1 MLKQGLKRG
10 GDSLGLD
17 TIFKLS
23 VIVNMIDNL
32 TGPMARASGSTE
44 NAISRLDKANQ
55 GFGNIAKTG
64 AIMTGVGAS
73 MTSAMLS
80 PVEATFETRKALGEL
95 ASLGVKD
102 LEALEKKSLEFSS
115 TWAGTTKADFISA
128 AYDIKSGIS
137 TLTDSAVAE
146 YTNIAGVTA
155 KATKASVGEMTSLFA
170 TGYGIYKDFYKNM
183 SDIEF
188 GEMFSAGI
196 AKSVQAFK
204 TEGSQMAQ
212 AISNLGGSATTANV
226 PLEEQL
232 SILGM
237 LQATMSGG
245 EAGTKYKAFL
255 RSAAKAGDE
264 LGLSFTDANNN
275 LLSMPEILAQLPG
288 KFGETMDAAEK
299 MKLQKAF
306 GSDEAVALIDL
317 LYNKTGDLQGNIT
330 MLYGEMGKGIAVATD
345 MATAM
350 NSAEGEKYKVIKQ
363 RIQGV
368 KESIGN
374 ELLPTINTVLDKVA
388 NVVEN
393 IGDWVNKNKDLVR
406 VLATIVMTLG
416 FVIGSV
422 GAFATI
428 IGGAGF
434 GITKTIGGVRSFVKV
449 IRGIPGAFETLQI
462 KALYAADG
470 IKVFGRH
477 VATGVGAAKEFVI
490 GIMGMAKHA
499 IITGVQALPGLIAS
513 VWSFTAALF
522 ANPVTWIVIG
532 IIALIAVII
541 LLAQNWDAVTAWI
554 SGVWNGFV
562 EGFKATCAQV
572 GEFFGGLWKGIT
584 DAFVN
589 GIQGIKDFFLGIPA
603 WFKESGAKIMTTFA
617 EGIKGAVSA
626 PVNAVKS
633 GLSKIREMLP
643 FSDAHE
649 GPLSQL
655 TLSGSKVFS
664 TITAGMELTKNMP
677 AEMTSKA
684 FKGVVDAQEGSD
696 YIYKADYKY
705 KAKAVKKGHSEELDR
720 TEDNRKGDT
729 IIQKLEI
736 KLDLEKLKDLPQLFK
751 LIDEIKEYAN
761 GYGGTV

>member
-1 MLKQGLKRG
+1 M
-10 GDSLGLD
+10 GLD

-32 TGPMARASGSTE
+32 TGPMGRASGSTE

-55 GFGNIAKTG
+55 SFGNIAKTG
-64 AIMTGVGAS
+64 AIMAGVGVS
-73 MTSAMLS
+73 MTSAILS

-95 ASLGVKD
+95 ASLGVQD
-102 LEALEKKSLEFSS
+102 LDALEKKSLEFSS

-128 AYDIKSGIS
+128 AYDIKSGIA
-137 TLTDSAVAE
+137 TLSDAAVAE
-146 YTNIAGVTA
+146 YTNIAGITA

-170 TGYGIYKDFYKNM
+170 TGYGIYKQYYKDM

-196 AKSVQAFK
+196 AKSVQQFK
-204 TEGSQMAQ
+204 TDGTQMAQ
-212 AISNLGGSATTANV
+212 AIENLGGSATTSNV

-255 RSAAKAGDE
+255 RSAVKAGDE

-275 LLSMPEILAQLPG
+275 LLSMPEILGTLQG

-299 MKLQKAF
+299 MELQKAF

-317 LYNKTGDLQGNIT
+317 LYSKTDDLQGNIT
-330 MLYGEMGKGIAVATD
+330 SLYGEMGQGITVAND
-345 MATAM
+345 MATAI
-350 NSAEGEKYKVIKQ
+350 NSAEGEKYQVIKQ

-374 ELLPTINTVLDKVA
+374 ELLPTINILFDKVA
-388 NVVEN
+388 TITESVSE
-393 IGDWVNKNKDLVR
+393 WVSKNKDLVR
-406 VLATIVMTLG
+406 VLATIAMVLG

-422 GAFATI
+422 GTFATI
-428 IGGAGF
+428 IGAAGF
-434 GITKTIGGVRSFVKV
+434 GISKTIGGVGSFVNVVK
-449 IRGIPGAFETLQI
+449 GIPGAFQTAQI

-470 IKVFGRH
+470 IKAFGRH
-477 VATGVGAAKEFVI
+477 VATGVGAAKDFVI
-490 GIMGMAKHA
+490 GLIGMAKQA

-513 VWSFTAALF
+513 VWSFTAALL

-532 IIALIAVII
+532 IIALIVAIV
-541 LLAQNWDAVTAWI
+541 LLAQNWDAVTTWI

-562 EGFKATCAQV
+562 AGFKATCAQV
-572 GEFFGGLWKGIT
+572 GEFFGGLWQGIT
-584 DAFVN
+584 DTFVN
-589 GIQGIKDFFLGIPA
+589 GIQGIKDFFLGIPE

-617 EGIKGAVSA
+617 EGIKSAVTA
-626 PVNAVKS
+626 PINAVKN
-633 GLSKIREMLP
+633 GLGKIREMLP

-664 TITAGMELTKNMP
+664 TITAGMELTKDMP

-696 YIYKADYKY
+696 YKYRADYKY
-705 KAKAVKKGHSEELDR
+705 KAKAIKKWHSEESDAPD
-720 TEDNRKGDT
+720 DNRKGDT

-751 LIDEIKEYAN
+751 LIDEIKSYAN
-761 GYGGTV
+761 GYGKTVEV